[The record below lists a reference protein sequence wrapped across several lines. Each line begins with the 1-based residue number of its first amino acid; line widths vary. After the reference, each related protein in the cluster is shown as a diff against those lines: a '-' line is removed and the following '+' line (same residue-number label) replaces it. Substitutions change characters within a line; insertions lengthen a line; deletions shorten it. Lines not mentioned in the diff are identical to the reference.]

1 MTRHHFRIIYIILL
15 LLHTTLS
22 WSQNQGKMSSYV
34 RKAVEVAL
42 TTPIPDPSPVDGEG
56 RTTPRRHFTT
66 PLPLHGERVP
76 EGRERGRATTI
87 TALVKTSDVQL
98 LKASG
103 CKIYANWNDIY
114 IASIPLDKVSDLCSY
129 PSIHR
134 IEAGKSCSITNDNSG
149 TILRARDVWNNTPLS
164 ATGKGVIIGVMDI
177 GFDLTHPNWYSADM
191 QEYRIKQVWDML
203 DTSEEGEAVTGKT
216 EAGNDTIYVGRQYIG
231 TEAILNKRYTADA
244 MTEYHGTHTM
254 GTATGSGCEGDG
266 TISPY
271 IGMAPEAEMCVVAN
285 YTTNNQDIVPEK
297 DRYKYT
303 TATDLL
309 GFKYIFDYAESVG
322 KPCVINFSEG
332 TYDDLH
338 ESKLYQEVLNKMLGP
353 GRILCSAAGNDGAKN
368 TYIHKLEGESKK
380 GAFLTSS
387 SEEASYVMRS
397 KKPVKMQLSF
407 YQKSG
412 EGKVERLK
420 WEYDLKK
427 LSAYPDSIM
436 KDTLLVG
443 NERFAI
449 CLCTYPECYDKTLYA
464 TEFHISDIDNDT
476 FGKNTDIS
484 FTVLGADNDIEVFYG
499 SGSFKSNNLDN
510 SLCDFQQ
517 THSILFPASTQNV
530 ITVGATAHVTTI
542 TSHTGALYG
551 DNLGTNGVKAS
562 FSGVGPA
569 LNGCIKP
576 DVMAPGV
583 NIVSSTNS
591 YREDLHLEDKYGS
604 RVFEY
609 EGRKHYWT
617 MAKGTSMA
625 CPAVTGVIA
634 LWLQVCPT
642 LTPEQIKDV
651 FAHTC
656 THYDES
662 LTYPNNLYGWG
673 EIDALAGIE
682 YINRVYTGIEEHII
696 NANNKTI
703 YDINGMKVD
712 KIKHRGIYI
721 ISDGKSR
728 KKIIN

>member
-1 MTRHHFRIIYIILL
+1 MLL
-15 LLHTTLS
+15 SPVLS

-34 RKAVEVAL
+34 RKAVMENKAKSRFAARK
-42 TTPIPDPSPVDGEG
+42 SPFKGDLEG
-56 RTTPRRHFTT
+56 
-66 PLPLHGERVP
+66 L
-76 EGRERGRATTI
+76 
-87 TALVKTSDVQL
+87 TALVKTSDIHL
-98 LKASG
+98 LKKYG
-103 CKIYANWNDIY
+103 CKIYANWDDIY
-114 IASIPLDKVSDLCSY
+114 IASIPLDNVSSLCSY
-129 PSIHR
+129 PAIQR
-134 IEAGKSCSITNDNSG
+134 IEAGRSCSITNDNSG
-149 TILRARDVWNNTPLS
+149 TIVRARDVWNSSAPLS

-191 QEYRIKQVWDML
+191 QKYRIKQIWDML
-203 DTSEEGEAVTGKT
+203 DTSEDGEPVIGKT
-216 EAGNDTIYVGRQYIG
+216 DTGNDTIYVGRQYIG
-231 TEAILNKRYTADA
+231 TEAILNKRYSADGL
-244 MTEYHGTHTM
+244 TQYHGTHTM
-254 GTATGSGCEGDG
+254 GTATGSGAEGNG
-266 TISPY
+266 IISPY
-271 IGMAPEAEMCVVAN
+271 TGMAPEAEMCVVAN
-285 YTTNNQDIVPEK
+285 YTSNNKDIVPIA
-297 DRYKYT
+297 DTYKYT

-332 TYDDLH
+332 TYDDLN

-368 TYIHKLEGESKK
+368 TYIHKAEGESKK

-387 SEEASYVMRS
+387 SQDASYVMRS
-397 KKPVKMQLSF
+397 KKPVKMQLTF
-407 YQKSG
+407 YQNDESGKS
-412 EGKVERLK
+412 KVERVK
-420 WEYDLKK
+420 WEYDMTK
-427 LSAYPDSIM
+427 LSAFPDSVM
-436 KDTLLVG
+436 KDTLLIG
-443 NERFAI
+443 NERFAV
-449 CLCTYPECYDKTLYA
+449 CLCTYPECYDKTLFA
-464 TEFHISDIDNDT
+464 SEFLISDVDNDT

-484 FTVLGADNDIEVFYG
+484 FTVLGADNDIEVFYCT
-499 SGSFKSNNLDN
+499 GSFKSNGLDN

-530 ITVGATAHVTTI
+530 ITVGATAHITTV
-542 TSHTGALYG
+542 TSHTGAVYG
-551 DNLGTNGVKAS
+551 DNFGTNGVKTS

-609 EGRKHYWT
+609 EGRKHYWA
-617 MAKGTSMA
+617 MGKGTSMA

-662 LTYPNNLYGWG
+662 MSYPNNYYGWG

-696 NANNKTI
+696 NSRKKAI
-703 YDINGMKVD
+703 YDINGMKVND
-712 KIKHRGIYI
+712 INHRGIYI
-721 ISDGKSR
+721 ISDGKTVR
-728 KKIIN
+728 KYVK